1 MAKKRAGG
9 KRGAREN
16 GRAARGRRWALSV
29 LLLAL
34 LALGGLA
41 GWMRAQDYFTRL
53 CPAEVYLPDLPRS
66 FDGATALYISD
77 LNLRD
82 ADGAADFAKL
92 LKKLAPLNVDMLLL
106 GGDYL
111 RGDASA
117 ATLSALSRAL
127 ADFPARMG
135 KFAVRGE
142 SDAAAGLADALAD
155 AGVALLEDGCA
166 TIKRDGE
173 QLIIAGLSD
182 ASTGKTPYTELGGY
196 FDGGECV
203 LVLAHNPKAYVGVRV
218 AEARGGGAWAD
229 VVLSG
234 HNLGGQIRAFG
245 RTLHTLPDDE
255 ARTLAGWF
263 YGDDLPLLVS
273 QGLSCPNVSLRL
285 GARSEIW
292 LLTLRRPRAAEEWQR
307 ESAAQGPAGEV
318 TSTQN
323 PTNAP
328 DAGGLP
334 DVAAMRAAQ
343 EAPLDA
349 GESASSAPLGAEDA
363 RGGAP
368 DFFPEQISPAALP
381 DLR

>member
-41 GWMRAQDYFTRL
+41 GW
-53 CPAEVYLPDLPRS
+53 
-66 FDGATALYISD
+66 
-77 LNLRD
+77 
-82 ADGAADFAKL
+82 
-92 LKKLAPLNVDMLLL
+92 
-106 GGDYL
+106 
-111 RGDASA
+111 
-117 ATLSALSRAL
+117 
-127 ADFPARMG
+127 
-135 KFAVRGE
+135 
-142 SDAAAGLADALAD
+142 
-155 AGVALLEDGCA
+155 
-166 TIKRDGE
+166 
-173 QLIIAGLSD
+173 
-182 ASTGKTPYTELGGY
+182 
-196 FDGGECV
+196 
-203 LVLAHNPKAYVGVRV
+203 
-218 AEARGGGAWAD
+218 
-229 VVLSG
+229 
-234 HNLGGQIRAFG
+234 
-245 RTLHTLPDDE
+245 
-255 ARTLAGWF
+255 F

-273 QGLSCPNVSLRL
+273 QGLSCPNVPLRL

-318 TSTQN
+318 ASTQN

-349 GESASSAPLGAEDA
+349 GESASSAPLGADDA